1 MSKVLK
7 EISTIVGE
15 YKNASGEVKK
25 RYLRIGSIIETRN
38 GAMLKL
44 DTIPLKEGGWDGWA
58 YINDPKGDGKPESKQ
73 GPKKSSG
80 FEDLEDLPF

>member
-7 EISTIVGE
+7 EISTTVGE
-15 YKNASGEVKK
+15 YKNAAGEVKK

-58 YINDPKGDGKPESKQ
+58 YINDPKKNEEERKPVRQAPDIDDS
-73 GPKKSSG
+73 
-80 FEDLEDLPF
+80 DLPF